1 MRKFKKAKVAKSL
14 FTLALA
20 GVISTTGLINNTV
33 SVKAAVGHVNFADD
47 KDYWPF
53 LRYQENRPN
62 SMQSLCRASD
72 GTFYAI
78 KVNGSKITG
87 DNNTTKPA
95 YTVADLYRIVNG
107 KSYLMYTYSNLNHA
121 NDMVC
126 VGDYLYVATKGP
138 SSFVRINR
146 HNGSYQ
152 TITCKVDTGKKAET
166 FGAITNAKTTFG
178 AIAYC
183 NKTGKFIVR
192 EVSRPWYYHVG
203 VFKNDKF
210 QREYTFKLDKDENG
224 NDLGNSNKYGR
235 QSIDFLNGKLYL
247 AMAERNSNGDYVNG
261 SSIFCYNIGSLN
273 TLQNRLKSN
282 HTSKASPTHVSR
294 FYIPD
299 GDYSKFEIEGLVMIS
314 ASEYYF
320 TANCAQTSR
329 DGKGDDMFIHV
340 Y

>member
-1 MRKFKKAKVAKSL
+1 MKKFKKAKLAKSL

-20 GVISTTGLINNTV
+20 GVISTTGIINNTIN
-33 SVKAAVGHVNFADD
+33 VKAAIGHVNFADD

-53 LRYQENRPN
+53 LRYQANRPN
-62 SMQSLCRASD
+62 SMQALCRASD

-78 KVNGSKITG
+78 KVNGSPITG

-126 VGDYLYVATKGP
+126 VGDYLYVATKG
-138 SSFVRINR
+138 SNSFVRINR
-146 HNGSYQ
+146 HTGCHE
-152 TITCKVDTGKKAET
+152 TLTCKVDTGKKANT
-166 FGAITNAKTTFG
+166 FGAITNANTAFG

-183 NKTGKFIVR
+183 NQTGKFIVR

-203 VFKNDKF
+203 VFKNNKF
-210 QREYTFKLDKDENG
+210 HREYTFKLDKDDIG
-224 NDLGNSNKYGR
+224 YDLGNDSKYGR

-247 AMAERNSNGDYVNG
+247 AMAERKNGDYING

-282 HTSKASPTHVSR
+282 NTSKASPNR
-294 FYIPD
+294 LDYFYVNNT
-299 GDYSKFEIEGLVMIS
+299 DYSKFEIEGLVMIS
-314 ASEYYF
+314 GSEYYY
-320 TANCAQTSR
+320 TANCSQTSR
-329 DGKGDDMFIHV
+329 NNKGDDMFIHV